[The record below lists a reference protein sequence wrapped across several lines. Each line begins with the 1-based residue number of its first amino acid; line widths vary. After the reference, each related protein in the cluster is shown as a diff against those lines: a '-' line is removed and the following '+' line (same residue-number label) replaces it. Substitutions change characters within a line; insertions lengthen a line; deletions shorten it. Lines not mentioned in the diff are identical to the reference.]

1 MWHIMV
7 LFDEENHAPEEPE
20 ESDFTVEGAHSK
32 SPGAEVRRAFGACV
46 FALCAEITWGAGS
59 GAQERR
65 CRRAERIRLPKE

>member
-1 MWHIMV
+1 MV
-7 LFDEENHAPEEPE
+7 LFDEENRGREEPE
-20 ESDFTVEGAHSK
+20 ESDLTLEGAHFQ

-46 FALCAEITWGAGS
+46 FALCAEIAWGAGR